1 MSASSSSPRRQDAI
15 DLVARAARAAR
26 SAQRSV
32 AGARREVKD
41 AGLHA
46 MADRLEEAAP
56 SILAANTAD
65 LERARAAGTAEG
77 LVDRLTLTPERIA
90 VIAGSLR
97 EIAAL
102 PDPVGEVVDGR
113 TLPNG
118 LRVRRVRV
126 PVGVVGMIYEARPNV
141 TVDVAALTLKSG
153 NAVVLRGG
161 SAAERTNAA
170 IVGVLRDAL
179 VSAGLPADLVLA
191 ASGAISGAGLTYPSL
206 DTLLTARGLGHID
219 AWGQV
224 RIGDRLGP
232 TLAEALDE
240 INREIVREYAQA
252 PRGQHSAKH

>member
-1 MSASSSSPRRQDAI
+1 MSATPSSPRRQDAT

-26 SAQRSV
+26 CAQRTV

-46 MADRLEEAAP
+46 MADRLGEAAP
-56 SILAANTAD
+56 GVLAANTAD
-65 LERARAAGTAEG
+65 LERARTAGMRAG
-77 LVDRLTLTPERIA
+77 LIDRLTLTPERIA
-90 VIAGSLR
+90 AIAGSLR

-153 NAVVLRGG
+153 NAVVLR
-161 SAAERTNAA
+161 
-170 IVGVLRDAL
+170 L
-179 VSAGLPADLVLA
+179 
-191 ASGAISGAGLTYPSL
+191 SL
-206 DTLLTARGLGHID
+206 IHI
-219 AWGQV
+219 
-224 RIGDRLGP
+224 
-232 TLAEALDE
+232 
-240 INREIVREYAQA
+240 
-252 PRGQHSAKH
+252 